1 VGRPNG
7 TGGEDG
13 RESGPRGHRHR
24 AFVVVGAGTD
34 QRALDE
40 LVRGNASISA
50 HFQRNVTSSLSPSD
64 ATVVEEVT
72 SRYDNYHHGLEHA
85 AQAEIIPADF
95 LHRFC
100 VIGSPD
106 ACTERLCRLVE
117 LGLTHLVIVG
127 GSREIDATVRE
138 RSDHLVARE
147 VLPAVQAVELPA
159 GLTGIRSS
167 AD

>member
-1 VGRPNG
+1 MG
-7 TGGEDG
+7 
-13 RESGPRGHRHR
+13 

-50 HFQRNVTSSLSPSD
+50 HFQRDVKSSLSRSD
-64 ATVVEEVT
+64 ASVVEKVT

-85 AQAEIIPADF
+85 PQAEAIPADF
-95 LHRFC
+95 LRRFC
-100 VIGSPD
+100 VIGSPEE
-106 ACTERLCRLVE
+106 CTERLCRLAE
-117 LGLTHLVIVG
+117 LGLSHLVIVG
-127 GSREIDATVRE
+127 GSRDIDATVRE

-159 GLTGIRSS
+159 GP
-167 AD
+167 A